1 MGFSENLQ
9 FYRKRE
15 NITQEQ
21 LAEKME
27 VSRQT
32 ISKWEAGT
40 TFPEMEKLLLLCD
53 MFSCSMDTLMRGNAR
68 DDVKE
73 DTDDYDRHMNQFGIR
88 ITAGVALILTGTA
101 VYEFGEAFGVYDK
114 ILNGTFMIFALVAVI
129 IFIVTGMQHEIYA
142 KRHPVIQPFYEK
154 NILESFERKFPVF
167 VGTGVGTIL
176 AGVIAEQVIEATL
189 KGTEGGALAA
199 AIFML
204 FVTVGVSLL
213 IYGGLQK
220 EKYDIEAYN
229 KKNNPDKSEKRKN
242 ELIGAVCGIIMIIA
256 TAVYLILGFGYARWE
271 TAPIVYATGGLLC
284 GIVVI
289 IINNLHIKK

>member
-40 TFPEMEKLLLLCD
+40 TYPEMEKLLLLCD
-53 MFSCSMDTLMRGNAR
+53 MFSCSMDTLMRGNAQ

-73 DTDDYDRHMNQFGIR
+73 DTEDYDRHMNQFGIR
-88 ITAGVALILTGTA
+88 ITAGIALLLVGAA
-101 VYEFGEAFGVYDK
+101 VYEFGEAFHVFEG
-114 ILNGTFMIFALVAVI
+114 ILNGIFMLFALVAVI
-129 IFIVTGMQHEIYA
+129 NFIVTGMQHEIYT

-154 NILESFERKFPVF
+154 GTLEKFERKFPVF

-176 AGVIAEQVIEATL
+176 AGVIAQQVIEATI
-189 KGTEGGALAA
+189 KGKDGGALSAA
-199 AIFML
+199 VFMI

-213 IYGGLQK
+213 VYGGLQK

-229 KKNNPDKSEKRKN
+229 KKNNPDKDEKRRN
-242 ELIGAVCGIIMIIA
+242 ELIGAVCGVIMMIA

-271 TAPIVYATGGLLC
+271 TAPIVYATGGILC

-289 IINNLHIKK
+289 IINNMHLKR